1 MKILYL
7 CVGILFTNGLIA
19 QRSTND
25 KVYTAKYQY
34 QMDDYFLKNRK
45 LIFHLDTLLPLLF
58 DELDSARST
67 DGYAQPDYYV
77 SIVVGTHL
85 TKDKEYIADGFMNY
99 GGYTKEK
106 YQFVTTY
113 GFNSY
118 LLLKD
123 KSHTVLKIYYITEK
137 KQDFQHRFS
146 KEFDPA
152 YQSVA
157 TLSTV
162 RVINPTTNQP
172 NYTPIRNYGPWE
184 FINTNDKNFEPPIIE
199 KNQIVVQRL
208 FDLQPVK

>member
-1 MKILYL
+1 MKLLLLLTSII
-7 CVGILFTNGLIA
+7 CHCTVQAQNGITK
-19 QRSTND
+19 

-34 QMDDYFLKNRK
+34 QMEDYFLKNRK

-58 DELDSARST
+58 EELDSARST
-67 DGYAQPDYYV
+67 EGYVQPDYYV
-77 SIVVGTHL
+77 SIVVGSHL
-85 TKDKEYIADGFMNY
+85 TKDKEYVADGFMNY

-152 YQSVA
+152 YQSIA

-172 NYTPIRNYGPWE
+172 NYMPIKNYGPWE
-184 FINTNDKNFEPPIIE
+184 FVNTNDKNFEPPIIE
-199 KNQIVVQRL
+199 KNQIVVQKL
-208 FDLQPVK
+208 FDLQPIK